1 MRGRRG
7 LTALGAAGVTAVGLI
22 VTGCGSSSSPSSATA
37 APSASGTTTAA
48 AAATGTATT
57 GRGTASASKSGTA
70 KGSPFS
76 VLFIGD
82 QSGPAKLAGSG
93 QIQGLRAA
101 AQYLD
106 SHGGVDGHPVT
117 ISVQNDGGD
126 GGTASSLVIKA
137 TESSPPDLIY
147 AGTESS
153 ETTAMYPVLSR
164 LKELGIAQTD
174 GANSLAT
181 KAASAFPEQFDS
193 MPGTATQDKSAAAW
207 FKAHGYKKV
216 GILQSSISLAE
227 GETATMEAALKA
239 VGISP
244 VLASFPATAVD
255 VTPEMSELKS
265 DGADAV
271 YAEDFGAQVAYTLN
285 ARASL
290 AWKVPIVG
298 DLAFASINLADVVGH
313 NTSELD
319 DVYLLV
325 ARDQP
330 STASG
335 SGLAT
340 FKRYWGHFKVPAVTA
355 ATSINDVSESWDAL
369 LAVAAAA
376 DNAKSMSGSAIAATL
391 EKLTHSDMPYATISQ
406 VGYSSDDHQNVAAR
420 SSDFPVIKAGKTVN
434 GQIVSGK

>member
-1 MRGRRG
+1 MKERRW
-7 LTALGAAGVTAVGLI
+7 LTALGIAGVTAVGLM
-22 VTGCGSSSSPSSATA
+22 VTGCGSSSSHSSSTA
-37 APSASGTTTAA
+37 APAAS
-48 AAATGTATT
+48 GTATT
-57 GRGTASASKSGTA
+57 GATTAGSAPTGGATPSGA
-70 KGSPFS
+70 ASGSPFS

-101 AQYLD
+101 ADYLG
-106 SHGGVDGHPVT
+106 SHGGIDGHPIK

-137 TESSPPDLIY
+137 MESNPPDLIY

-164 LKELGIAQTD
+164 LHELGIAQTD

-181 KAASAFPEQFDS
+181 KASSAFPAQFDS
-193 MPGTATQDKSAAAW
+193 MPGTATQDKSAAAF

-227 GETATMEAALKA
+227 GETSTMETALKA
-239 VGISP
+239 VGITP

-255 VTPEMSELKS
+255 VTPEMSQLKS
-265 DGADAV
+265 DGVDAV
-271 YAEDFGAQVAYTLN
+271 YAEDFGAQVGYTLS
-285 ARASL
+285 ARSKL
-290 AWKVPIVG
+290 AWNVPIVG
-298 DLAFASINLADVVGH
+298 DLAFASINLADVVGS

-319 DVYLLV
+319 NVYLLV

-330 STASG
+330 ATASG

-376 DNAKSMSGSAIAATL
+376 GTAKSTSGPAIAAAL
-391 EKLTHSDMPYATISQ
+391 EKQTHSDMPYATISQ
-406 VGYSSDDHQNVAAR
+406 VGYSSDDHQNVVAR
-420 SSDFPVIKAGKTVN
+420 PSDFPVIKAGKTVN